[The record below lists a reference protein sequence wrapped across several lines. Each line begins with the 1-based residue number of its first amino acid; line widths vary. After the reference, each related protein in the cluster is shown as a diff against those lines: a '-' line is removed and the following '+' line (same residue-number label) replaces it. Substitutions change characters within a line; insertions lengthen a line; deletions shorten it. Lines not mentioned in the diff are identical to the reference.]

1 MHMAL
6 REDVHALASI
16 PAERKAH
23 PRKPI
28 RAEDGVT
35 ALGVISP
42 PPIHVQTPTFD
53 GSLGQLFL
61 CVRERKIDLLDIP
74 LLPICE
80 AYFEYLLNSSLS
92 DLDHAAAALTALSYL
107 LERKAWALLP
117 IADPEPEVEEVL
129 ELIAPTVGQ
138 YETAIQALSIYRQER
153 ERYFFRAT
161 ESPGDFELPFTIG
174 EVTLAD
180 LARAFERVLAKATV
194 EPVRI
199 TKVRRSLSEQMKIV
213 YRSLTEE
220 WRALDQMIELPFS
233 REEAVYWFLSLLEL
247 IRLGQ
252 AGVKLVENEVRF
264 ARLAKPEGSKG
275 A

>member
-1 MHMAL
+1 MAL
-6 REDVHALASI
+6 REDVHALAAI
-16 PAERKAH
+16 PAERKPQ
-23 PRKPI
+23 PRKPN
-28 RAEDGVT
+28 RNEDGVT

-42 PPIHVQTPTFD
+42 PPIQIQTPTFE

-80 AYFEYLLNSSLS
+80 AYFEYLINANLN
-92 DLDHAAAALTALSYL
+92 DLDHAAAALAALAYL

-117 IADPEPEVEEVL
+117 IADPEPEIEEVL
-129 ELIAPTVGQ
+129 ELIAPTVDQ
-138 YETAIQALSIYRQER
+138 YQTAIQALTIYKEER
-153 ERYFFRAT
+153 ERYFFRAEET
-161 ESPGDFELPFTIG
+161 PGDYELPFTIG

-180 LARAFERVLAKATV
+180 LARAFERVLTKATL
-194 EPVRI
+194 EPVKI
-199 TKVRRSLSEQMKIV
+199 NKPRRSLSEMMKVV
-213 YRSLTEE
+213 YKALSEE
-220 WRALDQMIELPFS
+220 WRALENLIELPFT

-264 ARLAKPEGSKG
+264 ARAAKPT
-275 A
+275 